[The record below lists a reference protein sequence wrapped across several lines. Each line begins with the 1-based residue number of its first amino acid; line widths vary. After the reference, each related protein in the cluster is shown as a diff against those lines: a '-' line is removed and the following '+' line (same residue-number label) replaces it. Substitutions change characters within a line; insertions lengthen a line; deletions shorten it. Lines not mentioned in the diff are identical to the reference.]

1 VFSLVALA
9 ALSLEGVAVAGAPA
23 IAGVGTVGAV
33 SEWTFLLVAFV
44 GVSLVALFDVWTDR
58 AVRTARVSPLL
69 SLGIGLAGLGGLA
82 GLVLL
87 GVYLTG
93 QTLVGGVP
101 ILVPTALF
109 GLAWSTVGFL
119 ALGTELGARLWTDN
133 VVLGA
138 LLGAA
143 VCALLLRLPLIVGGP
158 ALALVAALGV
168 GASVRVSVAGGGV
181 EDRDRHTP
189 TAGHGLRR

>member
-1 VFSLVALA
+1 MFSLPATA
-9 ALSLEGVAVAGAPA
+9 ALGPVESVY
-23 IAGVGTVGAV
+23 
-33 SEWTFLLVAFV
+33 EWTFVLVAFV
-44 GVSLVALFDVWTDR
+44 GVSLIALFDVWTDS
-58 AVRTARVSPLL
+58 AVRTARVSPVV
-69 SLGIGLAGLGGLA
+69 SLGIGLVGVGALG

-101 ILVPTALF
+101 VLVPTALF

-143 VCALLLRLPLIVGGP
+143 ACAALLRLPLLVGGP

-181 EDRDRHTP
+181 EGRDRDTP
-189 TAGHGLRR
+189 AEGHGLRR